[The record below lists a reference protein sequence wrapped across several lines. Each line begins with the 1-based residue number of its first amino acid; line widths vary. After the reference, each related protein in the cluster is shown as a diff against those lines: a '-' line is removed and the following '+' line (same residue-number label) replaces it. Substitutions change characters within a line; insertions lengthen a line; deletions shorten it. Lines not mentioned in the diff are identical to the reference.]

1 MITDDGGETALREG
15 ERGPC
20 GIGGAMKPPAEDR
33 GPEWPDGGGAT
44 DSEVYKAA
52 HISLYTHYVL

>member
-52 HISLYTHYVL
+52 HISL